1 LDQSEYRSSTCAYV
15 NLSPG
20 SPHLYRMAEMREG
33 DGGNVYSAPEMVI
46 VLRELGEQGWELIGA
61 LGGDNVLIFKRRK

>member
-1 LDQSEYRSSTCAYV
+1 MDQWEYRSFTCAYV

-33 DGGNVYSAPEMVI
+33 DVGNVYSAPEMVI
-46 VLRELGEQGWELIGA
+46 VLKELGEQDWELTGT